1 MSETLTIVLKL
12 PARILSPN
20 CMVGS
25 IGGRFMKAAATKK
38 LRRLT
43 KEAVE
48 SEDIQTA
55 PWGFVT
61 VYPTFYHATKR
72 RRDEDNHQ
80 GMLKA
85 AYDGIVDA
93 GLIADDDSKHMSKQP
108 PTFLTDKVNPRVDL
122 LLVRDR

>member
-1 MSETLTIVLKL
+1 
-12 PARILSPN
+12 
-20 CMVGS
+20 
-25 IGGRFMKAAATKK
+25 MKAAATKK
-38 LRRLT
+38 LRRLA

-48 SEDIQTA
+48 AEDIQTA
-55 PWGFVT
+55 PWSFVV

-93 GLIADDDSKHMSKQP
+93 GLVDDDDSKHMSKQP
-108 PTFLTDKVNPRVDL
+108 PVFVIDKNTPRVEL
-122 LLVRDR
+122 SIARGR